1 MYQATCDYC
10 GRVHSSKKLETLPQT
25 CNSCHAVLPAP
36 EWIDDD
42 ETNIDDIKDAV
53 REVLDERDK
62 KSEKNSKS
70 QTHILPSEPKYTKDE
85 EELKRISSELFDKC
99 SDLTRKICHTV
110 SDSIKPV
117 EDAIEKTK
125 CFSDENVN
133 SACLSD
139 MSFIWFIIKSIL
151 GISIGLGMLFLLF
164 KTDRLNPLCGIF
176 ILIMSIVLSFNIPL
190 PLINK
195 KKLTQEAKD
204 RYQAARTNL
213 NSWLKDYDIS
223 EKQVIRFMSDHKSTI
238 RKSLITDT
246 KTGMSQARDDINKE
260 LKMHTDELL
269 EEWISRIFHQR
280 RFERIL
286 AFSISLAIFLLVFP
300 ISSIERKVTPVTEKK
315 IVCTLSSKDL
325 NDNSIIVADE
335 KGREKKFYYRRNSE
349 LFQEYVTG
357 DTIEIYVSEYR
368 DGRVEYHIGESS
380 LENNYTLL
388 SPAEETTG
396 E

>member
-42 ETNIDDIKDAV
+42 ETSLDDIKDAV

-62 KSEKNSKS
+62 KSKKNGKS
-70 QTHILPSEPKYTKDE
+70 QTHALPSEPKYTKDE
-85 EELKRISSELFDKC
+85 EELKRISSELFDK
-99 SDLTRKICHTV
+99 SSNLTSKIYHTV

-117 EDAIEKTK
+117 EVAIEKTK
-125 CFSDENVN
+125 MWDSNQEADEG
-133 SACLSD
+133 SAWLLIK
-139 MSFIWFIIKSIL
+139 FILVVVMVL
-151 GISIGLGMLFLLF
+151 GVMVLLYI
-164 KTDRLNPLCGIF
+164 TDRLNVVCGT
-176 ILIMSIVLSFNIPL
+176 LSFFLPMIFAMNIPL
-190 PLINK
+190 PLLNK

-204 RYQAARTNL
+204 RYQAARADL
-213 NSWLKDYDIS
+213 DSWLKDYDIS

-246 KTGMSQARDDINKE
+246 KTRMSQARDDINEKS
-260 LKMHTDELL
+260 KMYTDELL
-269 EEWISRIFHQR
+269 EEWISRILHQR

-286 AFSISLAIFLLVFP
+286 AFSISFAVLLLIIP
-300 ISSIERKVTPVTEKK
+300 ISSIERKMTPAAEKK
-315 IVCTLSSKDL
+315 VVCTLSSKDL

-335 KGREKKFYYRRNSE
+335 KGREKKFYYRSNTE
-349 LFQEYVTG
+349 LFQQYVTG
-357 DTIEIYVSEYR
+357 DTIEIYISEYR
-368 DGRVEYHIGESS
+368 NGRVEYHIGESS
-380 LENNYTLL
+380 LENNYALL